1 MARKLALYAAIA
13 PNRGDQEHYFFTDVQ
28 AFIGEFSNFKK
39 YEIDFPNYRI
49 NSNLVVIKEEAIAS
63 LTIQEAKRIT
73 YVIDYDLA
81 TGYMTAYH
89 VSSGWNESN
98 KLFFRV
104 ELDNWASYISKA
116 EFGHLHLT
124 RSNLYGNNR
133 GLYDEA
139 MAADE
144 LLTYEYNRLAG
155 TYTPAQVSIVFLLAY
170 NVSQSLFHN
179 EAISRTE
186 MFAVSLQ
193 QCIDACSLTG
203 LNKDTLTAVEMGLD
217 IIGGVYGVASSTGD
231 NDAEVLKAWIVP
243 TSWIEYGD
251 VVLTSLKVKSL
262 FTGGNGNTISNV
274 RQVIPCFKEQFY
286 NLNEF
291 NDFKYN
297 YPNCVPLFGPKF
309 NGFKV
314 TRRLPS
320 YSDKR
325 FIVHQR
331 VTIGQDDV
339 QVVLNMG
346 ENEHDVSQN
355 FEVRLTTANNV
366 ANPLQAIAR
375 DISFGLGAARSAV
388 TGYGGGGRGGAALG
402 LIGSFAS
409 SVKQVGVN
417 KVNGSGDGFA
427 TWNDGAV
434 RDQDHLIKRP
444 YFFMYYITLAD
455 EKARAVLYGVSYDIF
470 FDGLEDLENAYNN
483 RHYVADSSLRRGA
496 FVKIDDINIMGIPSE
511 AIKYIKDEL
520 ARGVYYAFIDA

>member
-1 MARKLALYAAIA
+1 MARHLRFCAGSSLNPAA
-13 PNRGDQEHYFFTDVQ
+13 PNRGSAVHWFFTDIQ
-28 AFIGEFSNFKK
+28 K
-39 YEIDFPNYRI
+39 YVNQYALGYDIDFPNYRI
-49 NSNLVVIKEEAIAS
+49 NNGIVSIKENAVS
-63 LTIQEAKRIT
+63 SPKNIT
-73 YVIDYDLA
+73 YIIEYDIAANYLMA
-81 TGYMTAYH
+81 FFVNRH
-89 VSSGWNESN
+89 WNESG
-98 KLFFRV
+98 KEYFAV
-104 ELDNWASYISKA
+104 EVDNWASFMPYA
-116 EFGHLHLT
+116 TFGAMHLK
-124 RSNLYGNNR
+124 RSNLYGNDR

-170 NVSQSLFHN
+170 NVSQALFHN

-291 NDFKYN
+291 NDFKDN

-455 EKARAVLYGVSYDIF
+455 EKARAVLYGVEYDVF
-470 FDGLEDLENAYNN
+470 MDGLIHLNNAWANM
-483 RHYVADSSLRRGA
+483 HYVADSSMRRGPFA
-496 FVKIDDINIMGIPSE
+496 LIDNAEISGIPAE

-520 ARGVYYAFIDA
+520 ARGIYYAFIN